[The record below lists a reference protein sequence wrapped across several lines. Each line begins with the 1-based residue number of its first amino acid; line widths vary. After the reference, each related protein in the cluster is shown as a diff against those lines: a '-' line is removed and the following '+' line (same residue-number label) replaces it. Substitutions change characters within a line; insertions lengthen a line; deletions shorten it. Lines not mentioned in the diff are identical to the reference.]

1 METKDMN
8 FLGIIAIIGAILM
21 IVGVF
26 LKWLSFLGFGDAS
39 GWDVFNSWRGDYGY
53 GFVPLIAL
61 ISGIVSLC
69 LMIAPTFIKADHL
82 KKVFVVL
89 GVIAMILAIVVL
101 GGMGSQLG
109 VILAAAVMVLLQEMR
124 GFAEYRMLI
133 FGLMMIVMMIWRPNG
148 LRPMQRPHMELRT

>member
-1 METKDMN
+1 MEKN
-8 FLGIIAIIGAILM
+8 ILGLIGIIGAILM

-89 GVIAMILAIVVL
+89 GVIAMILAIVTLIASILFYTQSWTVIGATVKLTDIYEVGIGFWLVL
-101 GGMGSQLG
+101 AGSIITVIGGL
-109 VILAAAVMVLLQEMR
+109 VPVLANR
-124 GFAEYRMLI
+124 K
-133 FGLMMIVMMIWRPNG
+133 
-148 LRPMQRPHMELRT
+148 

>member
-1 METKDMN
+1 MEKN
-8 FLGIIAIIGAILM
+8 ILGLIGIIGAILM

-89 GVIAMILAIVVL
+89 GVIAMILAIITLIASILFYIQSWTVAGVTVKLTDIYEVGIGFWLVL
-101 GGMGSQLG
+101 AGSIITVIGGL
-109 VILAAAVMVLLQEMR
+109 VPVLANR
-124 GFAEYRMLI
+124 K
-133 FGLMMIVMMIWRPNG
+133 
-148 LRPMQRPHMELRT
+148 